1 MVSVKSTI
9 TCDLEGVIETYN
21 EAAAQIFGYTPEEVI
36 GKKRVS
42 LFSPGLVVLG
52 HVERWLKVA
61 REQSIYEG
69 KTVFVRKDG
78 TQFPAHIRITPT
90 FRDGIQIGYC
100 GVTEPIEESVEVP
113 ISVGT
118 KLLSWL
124 VVTRA
129 PFLTAAIMPVLIGG
143 AFAALMLPGGASF
156 PTGLFLLTLL
166 GVMMLHLASNVFN
179 DYFDWKRGTDQA
191 NSTYFLKYSGGSRAI
206 ELGLIDLAGT
216 WRLAW
221 GLLAVAVAI
230 GLFLTSQ
237 VGTGVL
243 MLGLTGA
250 ALGYFYTAPP
260 VRLVARHG
268 LGELAIGLAF
278 GPLITLGTG
287 YVVLGG
293 FDLGWT
299 GFLLGIPV
307 GLLTANIL
315 VINQIPDVE
324 ADASTGKNH
333 LVVTLG
339 ARRTPL
345 LYGAILALAFLVHL
359 WLAATTPGSTWLWW
373 LPGVLLAAYGAYIIQ
388 YMVRH
393 LERRTLVHANVQT
406 IQLNILYGLL
416 FSAVILFG

>member
-1 MVSVKSTI
+1 MSSKSTI

-21 EAAAQIFGYTPEEVI
+21 EGAAEIFGYTPEEVI

-42 LFSPGLVVLG
+42 LFSPGLIVLG
-52 HVERWLKVA
+52 HVERWLRVA
-61 REQSIYEG
+61 REERIFEG

-78 TQFPAHIRITPT
+78 TRFPAHIRITPT
-90 FRDGIQIGYC
+90 YRDGVQIGYC
-100 GVTEPIEESVEVP
+100 GVTEPIEETVHVP
-113 ISVGT
+113 ISWAT
-118 KLLSWL
+118 KVLSWL

-143 AFAALMLPGGASF
+143 AYAAGALPTGQAF
-156 PTGLFLLTLL
+156 PTGLFLLTLF
-166 GVMMLHLASNVFN
+166 GVMLLHLASNVFN
-179 DYFDWKRGTDQA
+179 DYFDWKRGTDQVNA
-191 NSTYFLKYSGGSRAI
+191 TYFLKYSGGSRAI

-221 GLLAVAVAI
+221 VLLATAVAI
-230 GLFLTSQ
+230 GLFLTWN

-243 MLGLTGA
+243 ALGLTGA

-278 GPLITLGTG
+278 GPLITLGTA
-287 YVVLGG
+287 YVVSAGAD
-293 FDLGWT
+293 FSWQY
-299 GFLLGIPV
+299 FVMGIPV

-339 ARRTPL
+339 ARRTPY
-345 LYGAILALAFLVHL
+345 LYGAILGVALLVHL
-359 WLAATTPGSTWLWW
+359 FIAATWAEATWLWW
-373 LPGVLLAAYGAYIIQ
+373 LPGVLLAGYGAYIIQ
-388 YMVRH
+388 YMIRH
-393 LERRTLVHANVQT
+393 LERRTLVHANIQT
-406 IQLNILYGLL
+406 IQLNIVYGLL
-416 FSAVILFG
+416 FAAVIVFG

>member
-1 MVSVKSTI
+1 
-9 TCDLEGVIETYN
+9 
-21 EAAAQIFGYTPEEVI
+21 
-36 GKKRVS
+36 
-42 LFSPGLVVLG
+42 
-52 HVERWLKVA
+52 
-61 REQSIYEG
+61 
-69 KTVFVRKDG
+69 
-78 TQFPAHIRITPT
+78 
-90 FRDGIQIGYC
+90 
-100 GVTEPIEESVEVP
+100 
-113 ISVGT
+113 
-118 KLLSWL
+118 
-124 VVTRA
+124 
-129 PFLTAAIMPVLIGG
+129 
-143 AFAALMLPGGASF
+143 MLPEAGSF
-156 PTGLFLLTLL
+156 PTGLFLMTLL

-179 DYFDWKRGTDQA
+179 DYFDWKRGTDQV
-191 NSTYFLKYSGGSRAI
+191 NTTYFLKYSGGSRAI

-221 GLLAVAVAI
+221 GLLAVAVAT
-230 GLFLTSQ
+230 GLFLTWQ

-243 MLGLTGA
+243 LLGLTGA

-278 GPLITLGTG
+278 GPLITLGTS

-293 FDLGWT
+293 FDLGWS
-299 GFLLGIPV
+299 GFLMGIPV

-324 ADASTGKNH
+324 ADASTQKNH

-339 ARRTPL
+339 VRRTPYV
-345 LYGAILALAFLVHL
+345 YGGILAVALLVHL
-359 WLAATTPGSTWLWW
+359 WIAATIPQATWLWW
-373 LPGVLLAAYGAYIIQ
+373 LPAALLAIHGTYIVQ

-416 FSAVILFG
+416 FAGIILFS

>member
-1 MVSVKSTI
+1 MSVKSTI

-21 EAAAQIFGYTPEEVI
+21 EGAAKIFGYAPEEVI

-42 LFSPGLVVLG
+42 YFSPGLVVLG

-69 KTVFVRKDG
+69 KTIFVRKDG
-78 TQFPAHIRITPT
+78 SRFPARIRITPT
-90 FRDGIQIGYC
+90 FRDGVQIGYC
-100 GVTEPIEESVEVP
+100 GVTEPIDEEVDVQ
-113 ISVGT
+113 ISLGT
-118 KLLSWL
+118 KILSWL
-124 VVTRA
+124 VVMRA

-143 AFAALMLPGGASF
+143 AFAGLMLPQPAAF

-191 NSTYFLKYSGGSRAI
+191 NATYFLKYSGGSRAI

-221 GLLAVAVAI
+221 GLLAIAVAT
-230 GLFLTSQ
+230 GLLLTWQ

-243 MLGLTGA
+243 LLGLTGA

-278 GPLITLGTG
+278 GPLITLGTS

-299 GFLLGIPV
+299 GFLMGIPV

-315 VINQIPDVE
+315 VINQVPDVD
-324 ADASTGKNH
+324 ADASTEKNH

-339 ARRTPL
+339 VRRTPY
-345 LYGAILALAFLVHL
+345 LYGGILAAALLVHL
-359 WLAATTPGSTWLWW
+359 WIAASIPQATWLWW
-373 LPGVLLAAYGAYIIQ
+373 LPAALLAIHGTYIVQ

-393 LERRTLVHANVQT
+393 LEQRTLVHANVQT

-416 FSAVILFG
+416 FAGVILFS

>member
-1 MVSVKSTI
+1 MSVKSTI

-21 EAAAQIFGYTPEEVI
+21 EGAAKIFGYLPEEVI

-42 LFSPGLVVLG
+42 FFSPGLVVLG

-69 KTVFVRKDG
+69 KTIFVRKDG
-78 TQFPAHIRITPT
+78 SRFPARIRITPT
-90 FRDGIQIGYC
+90 FRDGVQIGYC
-100 GVTEPIEESVEVP
+100 GVTEPIEEEVEVP
-113 ISVGT
+113 ISLGT
-118 KLLSWL
+118 KILSWL
-124 VVTRA
+124 VVMRA

-143 AFAALMLPGGASF
+143 AFAGLMLPEAGSF
-156 PTGLFLLTLL
+156 PTGLFLMTLL

-179 DYFDWKRGTDQA
+179 DYFDWKRGTDQV
-191 NSTYFLKYSGGSRAI
+191 NTTYFLKYSGGSRAI

-221 GLLAVAVAI
+221 GLLAVAVAT
-230 GLFLTSQ
+230 GLFLTWQ

-243 MLGLTGA
+243 LLGLTGA

-278 GPLITLGTG
+278 GPLITLGTS

-293 FDLGWT
+293 FDLGWS
-299 GFLLGIPV
+299 GFLMGIPV

-324 ADASTGKNH
+324 ADASTQKNH

-339 ARRTPL
+339 VRRTPYV
-345 LYGAILALAFLVHL
+345 YGGILAVALLVHL
-359 WLAATTPGSTWLWW
+359 WIAATIPQATWLWW
-373 LPGVLLAAYGAYIIQ
+373 LPAALLAIHGTYIVQ

-416 FSAVILFG
+416 FAGIILFS